1 MNHLF
6 TLHNTEGVKVFLPID
21 SVIRDDGNPCNL
33 EVGSLIQYGDPPCYG
48 VIRWMGMLFTTN
60 VLMAGVDMVST

>member
-33 EVGSLIQYGDPPCYG
+33 EMGSAIQYGDSPCYG
-48 VIRWMGMLFTTN
+48 VIKWIGMPLKTN
-60 VLMAGVDMVST
+60 VLLAGVEMVST